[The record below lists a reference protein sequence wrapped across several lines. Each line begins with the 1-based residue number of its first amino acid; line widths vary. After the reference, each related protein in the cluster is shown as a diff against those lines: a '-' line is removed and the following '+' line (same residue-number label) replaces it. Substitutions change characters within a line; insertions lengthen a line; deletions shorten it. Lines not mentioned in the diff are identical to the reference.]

1 MDRLTNKVALVS
13 GAAKGIGRSIAAAL
27 ALEGAAVV
35 LADVDA
41 ENGQTAT
48 TAIERKGGHARFVEL
63 DVTQESQWTHVVA
76 SVTDAFGR
84 LDVLVNNAGIFLLG
98 STEETS
104 LEVWDKTF
112 AVNVRGVFLG
122 SKAAIPA
129 MRDSGGGS
137 IINICSNFGIV
148 GCADA
153 AAYVA
158 SKGAVRLLTKAT
170 ASEVAKSGIRVNSI
184 HPALTATPMVE
195 ELLQDAATTK
205 RLLGPSLLGR
215 PARPEEV
222 AAAVVFLASDN
233 ASFMTG
239 SELVVDGGYT
249 AV

>member
-48 TAIERKGGHARFVEL
+48 TEIARKGGHARFVEL

-76 SVTDAFGR
+76 VVTDSFGR

-137 IINICSNFGIV
+137 IINICPTFGIV
-148 GCADA
+148 GCAYA
-153 AAYVA
+153 AAYRA
-158 SKGAVRLLTKAT
+158 SRGA
-170 ASEVAKSGIRVNSI
+170 GRVL
-184 HPALTATPMVE
+184 P
-195 ELLQDAATTK
+195 
-205 RLLGPSLLGR
+205 
-215 PARPEEV
+215 
-222 AAAVVFLASDN
+222 AAAARAN
-233 ASFMTG
+233 AQ
-239 SELVVDGGYT
+239 
-249 AV
+249 

>member
-13 GAAKGIGRSIAAAL
+13 GAAKGIGRSTAAAL
-27 ALEGAAVV
+27 ALEGATVV

-48 TAIERKGGHARFVEL
+48 TAIKQKGGHARFVEL
-63 DVTQESQWTHVVA
+63 DVTQESHWTRVVA

-148 GCADA
+148 GSADA

-158 SKGAVRLLTKAT
+158 SKGDVRLLTKAT
-170 ASEVAKSGIRVNSI
+170 ASDHGGNAS
-184 HPALTATPMVE
+184 
-195 ELLQDAATTK
+195 
-205 RLLGPSLLGR
+205 
-215 PARPEEV
+215 PARV
-222 AAAVVFLASDN
+222 LA
-233 ASFMTG
+233 
-239 SELVVDGGYT
+239 
-249 AV
+249 